1 MVLSHDAPSLGCA
14 TLDEVEQLIGDCH
27 RCALSAAR
35 TCIVFG
41 SGDARARV
49 MVIGE
54 APGKREDATGLPFVG
69 AAGKLLDEAL
79 GYAALDRSR
88 VFIANV
94 VKCRPPANR
103 DPEPAE
109 IETCTQFLREQIRLV
124 SPEVLVTL
132 GNFAT
137 RFVLG
142 TGAGI
147 TGLRGTVQHV
157 DGFKVLPVYH
167 PAATIYDRTKRE
179 PLFADFALLRELLA

>member
-1 MVLSHDAPSLGCA
+1 MVLSHDAPSLGCT
-14 TLDEVEQLIGDCH
+14 TLDDVERLIGDCQ

-103 DPEPAE
+103 DPRPVE

-147 TGLRGTVQHV
+147 TRLRGTVQHV

-179 PLFADFALLRELLA
+179 PLFADFALLGELLA

>member
-1 MVLSHDAPSLGCA
+1 MVLSHEALSLGCA

-27 RCALSAAR
+27 RCTLSAER

-54 APGKREDATGLPFVG
+54 APGKHEDATGLPFVG

-103 DPEPAE
+103 DPQPVE

-147 TGLRGTVQHV
+147 TGLRGKVHHV

-179 PLFADFALLRELLA
+179 PLFADFALLGELLA